1 MINLSLWIVAGGLA
15 GWLAFAVLGLN
26 HSRGTWVS
34 VFIGAIGGIVG
45 GKLVAPVFYSAPPG
59 GEFSMPALIIATAL
73 AALALLAGN
82 LVHDRW
88 GI

>member
-1 MINLSLWIVAGGLA
+1 MNLVLWILAGGLA
-15 GWLAFAVLGLN
+15 GWLAFALMGLN

-34 VFIGAIGGIVG
+34 VFIGAVGGIVG
-45 GKLVAPVFYSAPPG
+45 GKLVAPLFYTPPPG
-59 GEFSMPALIIATAL
+59 GDFSMPALMFATAL
-73 AALALLAGN
+73 AAAALAAGN